1 MHPLQV
7 LIESLEWAGKN
18 TAHNL
23 NYIPDD
29 KLAWK
34 PAPDAKSAL
43 EIVHECITTISWM
56 QGALTGAT
64 YDPEAKIPVPET
76 REDAQKQL
84 LEVSANYIALLQSFG
99 AGDLEGTIELTFG
112 PFPRSRAIALPILD
126 LTHHHG
132 QLAYIQTLLGDTV
145 SHFYEFGS

>member
-7 LIESLEWAGKN
+7 LIESLEWASKN

-23 NYIPDD
+23 DFIPDD

-34 PAPDAKSAL
+34 PEPDAKSAL

-56 QGALTGAT
+56 HGTLTGVT
-64 YDPEAKIPVPET
+64 YDPTVKIPVPET
-76 REDAQKQL
+76 RAAAQEQL
-84 LEVSANYIALLQSFG
+84 LEVSAKYLALLQSFG
-99 AGDLEGTIELTFG
+99 AADLEGNLELSFG
-112 PFPRSRAIALPILD
+112 PFPRSRALALPILD